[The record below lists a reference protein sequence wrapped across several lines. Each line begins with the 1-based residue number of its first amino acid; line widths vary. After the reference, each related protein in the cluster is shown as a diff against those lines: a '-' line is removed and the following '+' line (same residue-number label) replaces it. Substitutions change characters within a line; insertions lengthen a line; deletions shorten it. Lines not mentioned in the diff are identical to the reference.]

1 MKKLILLLLSS
12 VFFIS
17 CSKEASSL
25 PDELGDFRLGMS
37 INSVERMLNSKGL
50 NKVTIANGVWVGDRD
65 FSEHSYAVSDTPLDT
80 QVAVHFSATS
90 PYRYDGKNW
99 EWATLGFYQGE
110 LYDIQLITYY
120 EGQKGIEK
128 SYKVYKDEEKRLQSL
143 YNNFKTESNQDEDNA
158 NLSYEYENK
167 QIFLTYAKDE
177 DLTSLIVL
185 VLRDFEIE
193 DKVYSSSTPVSYNNN
208 LSQLS
213 EQMLGAYIDESNGF
227 RRLTNPITLNTLV
240 VTPSITHG
248 IDGSIYYTGI
258 QIRSLS
264 DPMLQIDYGHFFS
277 AGELQINGNR
287 YVVGEVMDNKIIYDL
302 SPYGSDLYIWGYQYN
317 YDLSGTYIR

>member
-1 MKKLILLLLSS
+1 M
-12 VFFIS
+12 
-17 CSKEASSL
+17 
-25 PDELGDFRLGMS
+25 
-37 INSVERMLNSKGL
+37 
-50 NKVTIANGVWVGDRD
+50 
-65 FSEHSYAVSDTPLDT
+65 
-80 QVAVHFSATS
+80 
-90 PYRYDGKNW
+90 
-99 EWATLGFYQGE
+99 
-110 LYDIQLITYY
+110 
-120 EGQKGIEK
+120 
-128 SYKVYKDEEKRLQSL
+128 
-143 YNNFKTESNQDEDNA
+143 
-158 NLSYEYENK
+158 
-167 QIFLTYAKDE
+167 
-177 DLTSLIVL
+177 L

-264 DPMLQIDYGHFFS
+264 DPMLRIEYGHFFS

>member
-1 MKKLILLLLSS
+1 MKKLILLLSS

-65 FSEHSYAVSDTPLDT
+65 FSEHSYAVSDALLET

-128 SYKVYKDEEKRLQSL
+128 STRYI
-143 YNNFKTESNQDEDNA
+143 KTKKNGC
-158 NLSYEYENK
+158 NLSIITSKQNLTKTRIMQIYHMSMKTNK
-167 QIFLTYAKDE
+167 SF
-177 DLTSLIVL
+177 
-185 VLRDFEIE
+185 
-193 DKVYSSSTPVSYNNN
+193 
-208 LSQLS
+208 
-213 EQMLGAYIDESNGF
+213 
-227 RRLTNPITLNTLV
+227 
-240 VTPSITHG
+240 
-248 IDGSIYYTGI
+248 
-258 QIRSLS
+258 
-264 DPMLQIDYGHFFS
+264 
-277 AGELQINGNR
+277 
-287 YVVGEVMDNKIIYDL
+287 
-302 SPYGSDLYIWGYQYN
+302 
-317 YDLSGTYIR
+317 